1 MNYKVEVNPEK
12 ENEFLQL
19 LRAWQS
25 LDVVWSYKPLPEN
38 QEEQTANEAY
48 VPSWERLKAKKIR
61 EIGEEYRDLVD

>member
-25 LDVVWSYKPLPEN
+25 LDVVWSFKQLPEI
-38 QEEQTANEAY
+38 QDEQDAGEPYLPA
-48 VPSWERLKAKKIR
+48 WERLKAKKSR